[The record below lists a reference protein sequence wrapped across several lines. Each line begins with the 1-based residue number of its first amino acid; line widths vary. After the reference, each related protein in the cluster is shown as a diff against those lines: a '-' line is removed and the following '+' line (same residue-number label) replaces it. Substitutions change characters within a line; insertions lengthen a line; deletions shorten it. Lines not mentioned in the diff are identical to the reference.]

1 MKKIVLFIAI
11 VMIALPLVLTAP
23 VMAAEKKAENM
34 PIIGIV
40 LGVLEVPVSTIK
52 NIVTC
57 KSVFD
62 CINVPKHLGEGVI
75 NGGERILGTT
85 FTPGSYERDFTVNS
99 KAAENKIAS
108 NIIGWAGTGWIAA
121 SLGASTNVIFSIDD
135 ASTALT
141 TTGAIVGTGVGIAEE
156 VIEEK

>member
-11 VMIALPLVLTAP
+11 VMMALPLVLTAP

-40 LGVLEVPVSTIK
+40 LGVLEIPVSTIK

-57 KSVFD
+57 KSVLD
-62 CINVPKHLGEGVI
+62 CINIPKHLGEGVI

-85 FTPGSYERDFTVNS
+85 FTPGSYERDFAVNS

-108 NIIGWAGTGWIAA
+108 NMVGWAGTGWIAA
-121 SLGASTNVIFSIDD
+121 TLGAPTNIIFSIDD

-141 TTGAIVGTGVGIAEE
+141 TTGAIVGAGAAVVETVVEE
-156 VIEEK
+156 